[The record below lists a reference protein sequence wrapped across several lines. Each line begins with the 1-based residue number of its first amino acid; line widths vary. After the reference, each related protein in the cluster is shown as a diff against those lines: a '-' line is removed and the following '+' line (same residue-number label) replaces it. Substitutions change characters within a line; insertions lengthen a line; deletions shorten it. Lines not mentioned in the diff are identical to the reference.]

1 MKPPPADAAATV
13 VPGRVDLLRAGIIR
27 HTGHEISGALQKAR
41 RTGID
46 RQGDEGIRVPKLVYH
61 MQGLVFLNRVPPLL
75 KSRHP
80 RPGKAAKTEHPA
92 PKVSPIVSCCSPPRR
107 STIPAT
113 GKEMLQDHSPQSL
126 WRVDGMVKIHICV
139 VSNSI

>member
-13 VPGRVDLLRAGIIR
+13 VPGKVDLLRAGIIR

-61 MQGLVFLNRVPPLL
+61 MQGLVFLNRLAT
-75 KSRHP
+75 SFSS
-80 RPGKAAKTEHPA
+80 T
-92 PKVSPIVSCCSPPRR
+92 R
-107 STIPAT
+107 SNAGP
-113 GKEMLQDHSPQSL
+113 
-126 WRVDGMVKIHICV
+126 
-139 VSNSI
+139 N